1 MMDRKFQVQ
10 AHHKMVATLIP
21 QNYYPPPRPAPISFL
36 RTCPSSADCS
46 SPLTCGVLAV
56 TAVLGIGGIRGVAA
70 VQAAAVIYVQHQA
83 GGAHSAVL
91 GAGSFALY
99 TALMAF
105 LTVEFLPL

>member
-1 MMDRKFQVQ
+1 MLRRRPDLTGSKD
-10 AHHKMVATLIP
+10 ALI
-21 QNYYPPPRPAPISFL
+21 
-36 RTCPSSADCS
+36 
-46 SPLTCGVLAV
+46 CGVLAV

-105 LTVEFLPL
+105 LTVEFLPLSHSVFPHETVGGTDSFY